1 MKKHV
6 LENLWSACQFRL
18 RTQTHVDTVTQ
29 LRVRTKSAWHIVTF
43 LLIIRLMQEEKLGV
57 YDIEMTH
64 KPYIICD
71 ELLKILGIK
80 ILCS

>member
-1 MKKHV
+1 MIN
-6 LENLWSACQFRL
+6 LSIETEN
-18 RTQTHVDTVTQ
+18 QTHVDTVTQ

-64 KPYIICD
+64 KPYSLFWLYMRWIIKNIGD
-71 ELLKILGIK
+71 KDFV
-80 ILCS
+80 